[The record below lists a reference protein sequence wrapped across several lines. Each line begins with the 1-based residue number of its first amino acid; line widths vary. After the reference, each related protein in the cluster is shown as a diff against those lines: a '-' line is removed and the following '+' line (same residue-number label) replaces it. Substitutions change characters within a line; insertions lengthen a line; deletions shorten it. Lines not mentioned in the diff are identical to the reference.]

1 MERFTE
7 RAAAAPA
14 SQSLAAVDAPRT
26 AGSGHGHLWV
36 LRDGTPAHAPP
47 GRLTVGEDGRLAC
60 HLCGGWFTH
69 LGAHLRRHGWTAA
82 QYRDAAGLP
91 LHVALCSA
99 DLSGQIAVRQKRAW
113 DASPSVRARLEPG
126 LVMARNGELSRL
138 SAEAG
143 RDRATSGQQSEA
155 SRTARAQQLAA
166 GRAAQARQRQA
177 RLDGVVAAAG
187 AADLHALLRD
197 RYADGLSLDQ
207 LGRLTG
213 LGSARLRA
221 ELRAADV
228 EIRPT
233 GVNQLA
239 SKQARADRN
248 DALAAAQVGTADIRA
263 WLLSRYEHGVT
274 LRVLASQTGR
284 SIPWVR
290 SRLAST
296 PRPQQASD
304 GMETPALGQVSVA
317 WGRSASYRR
326 IPPDGSRLARATS
339 RACPGNTAAAQWR
352 KATGVVSWG
361 VRR

>member
-155 SRTARAQQLAA
+155 SRTARAQQL
-166 GRAAQARQRQA
+166 
-177 RLDGVVAAAG
+177 
-187 AADLHALLRD
+187 ALLRD